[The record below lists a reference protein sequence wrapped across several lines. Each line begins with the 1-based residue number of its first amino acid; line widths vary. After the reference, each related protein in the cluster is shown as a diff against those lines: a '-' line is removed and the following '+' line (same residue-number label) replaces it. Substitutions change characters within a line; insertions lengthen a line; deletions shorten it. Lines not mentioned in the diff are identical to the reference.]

1 VIFIVPRTLAL
12 HLLTPLCLPASL
24 SLSFAIAFFFSLYF
38 LYAFSLTFAKTIDLF
53 VQGFWVFFLG
63 QDTLLFLRCI
73 REGIFVLAFLVV
85 ADASPSR
92 RFNWMA
98 CR

>member
-1 VIFIVPRTLAL
+1 MPSGFFVTV
-12 HLLTPLCLPASL
+12 
-24 SLSFAIAFFFSLYF
+24 AIAFFFSLYF

-53 VQGFWVFFLG
+53 VQGIWFFFLG
-63 QDTLLFLRCI
+63 QDTRLLLRCL

-92 RFNWMA
+92 RFKWTA
-98 CR
+98 CRQGAHGPQQKNATYW